1 MWKATRPKTEK
12 LENADVINLTLAQP
26 SVALVHICDR
36 GLMNVTKMV
45 IDVTVLKVKI
55 GVSLIVWSDRNM
67 NTKCVLKYRIYFR
80 TNSSQYEM
88 INDDVLS
95 GNAFLHTHNL
105 SETKSENYKILPV
118 FFD

>member
-12 LENADVINLTLAQP
+12 LENTDVINLTLAQP

-36 GLMNVTKMV
+36 SLMDVTKTT

-55 GVSLIVWSDRNM
+55 GVSLIVWSDRYM
-67 NTKCVLKYRIYFR
+67 KTKCVLKYRIYFS
-80 TNSSQYEM
+80 TNTSHYEV

-95 GNAFLHTHNL
+95 GNAFLHTHNH
-105 SETKSENYKILPV
+105 SETKSDDYKILPV